1 MSKAKIGITMK
12 NALPKTLNKAKYSE
26 VSSQLEL
33 LNTQKELLSI
43 VEGYYLDATSAQ
55 TQYRSSKEKL
65 VYVSQSYDLT
75 QQQFF
80 LGMKNTVELL
90 TEKNNYLVAQQEVLQ
105 SKYMALMSIELLNI
119 YQDKP
124 ISWNSE
130 Q

>member
-1 MSKAKIGITMK
+1 M
-12 NALPKTLNKAKYSE
+12 
-26 VSSQLEL
+26 SSQLEL